1 MSAGCLFLPI
11 WPLVLAA
18 DPGAGGGLMQFL
30 LLFAPLFVIWYFL
43 IIRPQQRQRR
53 KLKEV
58 LENLKTGDR
67 VVTSG
72 GIYGTIVGFRDTIVQ
87 LQVAPQVKLEVAR
100 SAITGLQA
108 SEEKSENGSGREAPV
123 RTRK

>member
-1 MSAGCLFLPI
+1 
-11 WPLVLAA
+11 
-18 DPGAGGGLMQFL
+18 MQFL
-30 LLFAPLFVIWYFL
+30 LLFAPLFMIWYFL

-87 LQVAPQVKLEVAR
+87 LQVASQVKLDVAR

-108 SEEKSENGSGREAPV
+108 AEEKSENGSGREAAA
-123 RTRK
+123 KAKK